1 MSILAYSGATS
12 VVAGGRLRFH
22 LARTDGGEV
31 RGEVTVVDA
40 TTERVLAHARVDGG
54 MWELEI
60 PDDWPSSLY
69 RAVFDDGTPLAGVEP
84 LDHEA
89 WFVVRAAR
97 PGAGAPILVSVPFAT
112 WQAYNRSGVPG
123 QGLYY
128 AEQPDR
134 AARVGFDRPGGGPP
148 PERWEEGLL
157 RWLRATGRP
166 VEFCSGLDLHGGDE
180 LLSHYRLL
188 VINGHDEYW
197 SREQRDTVEDFVRG
211 GGNLAIFAG
220 NTAWWQMRLEDDGRT
235 MVCHRDA
242 VADPMSAIDPERVT
256 VEWSSAPVN
265 RPENTM
271 TGLSFRRGAGAW
283 GEGMKVIR
291 EEAYIARFTDHW
303 VFAGTGLADGDKFA
317 QGALGYETDAAELDW
332 SRGVPRATGRD
343 GTPPT
348 FVVLATADLRHW
360 ARYGQGGDAVMGTF
374 RLGAGTVFNA
384 GTINWGSALADPV
397 VDRVTRNVL
406 DRLAADR
413 QPQWEVIGPTGDI
426 RALAA
431 CEDVLFGVD
440 TEGALVCREVSG
452 QNLPWRAIG
461 IAGSVVAL
469 AAAREAS
476 GPLPLVLYAV
486 TADGRLLRRAPV
498 TRPAPWTPVARLPAD
513 TIALALCDGGLFAV
527 SADDTLHHVSAAEL
541 PTDPDVRAPWRALG
555 SAGGAIALTAMNG
568 RLYAADRNGRL
579 ATRPPVTGGAGFAPL
594 AGEPAEPGTV
604 RALTGHAGSLIA
616 TAPGARVRR
625 RAAVPVPA
633 AAPGPAPG

>member
-1 MSILAYSGATS
+1 MSVLAYAGATS

-22 LARTDGGEV
+22 LAHTDGGPV
-31 RGEVTVVDA
+31 HGEVTVLDA
-40 TTERVLAHARVDGG
+40 ITDRVLTRGRIDGG
-54 MWELEI
+54 IWELVVPEH
-60 PDDWPSSLY
+60 WPSSLY

-84 LDHEA
+84 LDHEV
-89 WFVVRAAR
+89 WFVVRAAD
-97 PGAGAPILVSVPFAT
+97 PGGTAGILVSVPFAT

-134 AARVGFDRPGGGPP
+134 AARVSFDRPGGGPP

-157 RWLRATGRP
+157 RWFRATGRS

-180 LLSHYRLL
+180 LLRHYRLL

-197 SREQRDTVEDFVRG
+197 SGEQRDTVEGFVRR
-211 GGNLAIFAG
+211 GGNLAIFAA

-242 VADPMSAIDPERVT
+242 VSDPMAAIDPGRVT
-256 VEWSSAPVN
+256 VEWSSAPVY
-265 RPENTM
+265 RPENSM

-317 QGALGYETDAAELDW
+317 QGALGYETDATELEW
-332 SRGVPRATGRD
+332 RGGVPRATGRD
-343 GTPPT
+343 GTPPS

-406 DRLAADR
+406 DRLDADR
-413 QPQWEVIGPTGDI
+413 QPQWEEIGPSGDI

-431 CEDVLFGVD
+431 CEDVLFAVD

-452 QNLPWRAIG
+452 QNLPWRTIDTARP
-461 IAGSVVAL
+461 VVAL
-469 AAAREAS
+469 AAAREAF
-476 GPLPLVLYAV
+476 GPLPLVLYAA
-486 TADGRLLRRAPV
+486 TADGRLLRRPPL
-498 TRPAPWTPVARLPAD
+498 TGPAPWTWVSRLPTG

-527 SADDTLHHVSAAEL
+527 CADDRLRHVYAAEL
-541 PTDPDVRAPWRALG
+541 PADPDATPPWRELG
-555 SAGGAIALTAMNG
+555 PAGGAIVLTAMNG
-568 RLYAADRNGRL
+568 RLYAADRAGRL
-579 ATRPPVTGGAGFAPL
+579 STRLPVTEAAEFAPL
-594 AGEPAEPGTV
+594 AGEPAEPGTC

-616 TAPGARVRR
+616 TAPGSRIRR
-625 RAAVPVPA
+625 RSAMPRW
-633 AAPGPAPG
+633 

>member
-1 MSILAYSGATS
+1 MSVLAYAGATS
-12 VVAGGRLRFH
+12 VAAGDRLRFH
-22 LARTDGGEV
+22 LASTDGGPV
-31 RGEVTVVDA
+31 RGEVTVIDA
-40 TTERVLAHARVDGG
+40 TTDHVLTRTRVSGEH
-54 MWELEI
+54 WELSV
-60 PDDWPSSLY
+60 PPDWPSSLY
-69 RAVFDDGTPLAGVEP
+69 RAVFDDGTPLAGDEP

-89 WFVVRAAR
+89 WFVVRAAH
-97 PGAGAPILVSVPFAT
+97 PGTAASILVSVPFAT
-112 WQAYNRSGVPG
+112 WQAYNRSGMPG
-123 QGLYY
+123 RGLYY

-134 AARVGFDRPGGGPP
+134 AARVTFDRPGGGPP

-166 VEFCSGLDLHGGDE
+166 VEFCSGLDLHGGNE
-180 LLSHYRLL
+180 LLARYRLL

-197 SREQRDTVEDFVRG
+197 SREQRDTVEDFVRR

-242 VADPMSAIDPERVT
+242 VADPMAAIDPERVT
-256 VEWSSAPVN
+256 VEWSSAPVH

-332 SRGVPRATGRD
+332 STGVPRATGRD
-343 GTPPT
+343 GTPPS

-406 DRLAADR
+406 DRLGTAA
-413 QPQWEVIGPTGDI
+413 QPQWEVIGPAADI
-426 RALAA
+426 RALTA
-431 CEDVLFGVD
+431 CEDVLFAVD
-440 TEGALVCREVSG
+440 TEGALICRDTGG

-461 IAGSVVAL
+461 AAPGVRAL
-469 AAAREAS
+469 AAAREAA
-476 GPLPLVLYAV
+476 GPLPLEVYAV
-486 TADGRLLRRAPV
+486 GGDDRLLRRPPV
-498 TRPAPWTPVARLPAD
+498 TRPAPWIPVARLPEG
-513 TIALALCDGGLFAV
+513 TLALALCDGGVFAV
-527 SADDTLHHVSAAEL
+527 DAADTLHHVYATEL
-541 PTDPDVRAPWRALG
+541 PADPDAPAPWRVLG
-555 SAGGAIALTAMNG
+555 PAGGAMALAAMNG
-568 RLYAADRNGRL
+568 RLYAADGAGRL
-579 ATRPPVTGGAGFAPL
+579 HTRLPIVGPAAFVPLPGESAPPDTCR
-594 AGEPAEPGTV
+594 T
-604 RALTGHAGSLIA
+604 LTGHAGSLIV
-616 TAPGARVRR
+616 TAPGCRIRR
-625 RAAVPVPA
+625 RSAVPP
-633 AAPGPAPG
+633 PTRG

>member
-1 MSILAYSGATS
+1 MSVLAYAGATS
-12 VVAGGRLRFH
+12 VAAGDRLRFH
-22 LARTDGGEV
+22 LASTGGGPV
-31 RGEVTVVDA
+31 RGEVTIVDA
-40 TTERVLAHARVDGG
+40 TTDHVLTRGRVGG
-54 MWELEI
+54 EHWELAI
-60 PDDWPSSLY
+60 PPDWPSSLY
-69 RAVFDDGTPLAGVEP
+69 RAVFDDGTPLAGDEP

-97 PGAGAPILVSVPFAT
+97 PGVAAPILVSVPFAT

-123 QGLYY
+123 RGLYY

-134 AARVGFDRPGGGPP
+134 AARVTFDRPGGGPP

-197 SREQRDTVEDFVRG
+197 SREQRDTVEGFVRRG
-211 GGNLAIFAG
+211 GGLAIFAG

-242 VADPMSAIDPERVT
+242 VADPMAAIDPERVT
-256 VEWSSAPVN
+256 VEWSSAPVH

-303 VFAGTGLADGDKFA
+303 VFAGSGLADGDKFA

-332 SRGVPRATGRD
+332 STGVPRVTGRD
-343 GTPPT
+343 GTPPS

-406 DRLAADR
+406 DRLGAAT
-413 QPQWEVIGPTGDI
+413 QPQWEVIGPAADI
-426 RALAA
+426 RALTA
-431 CEDVLFGVD
+431 CEDVLFAVD
-440 TEGALVCREVSG
+440 IEGALICRDTGG

-461 IAGSVVAL
+461 VAPAVRAL
-469 AAAREAS
+469 AAAREAA
-476 GPLPLVLYAV
+476 GALPLEVYAV
-486 TADGRLLRRAPV
+486 GADDRLLRRPPV
-498 TRPAPWTPVARLPAD
+498 TRPAPWIPVARLPEG
-513 TIALALCDGGLFAV
+513 TLALALCDGGVFAV
-527 SADDTLHHVSAAEL
+527 DAANTLHHVYASAL
-541 PTDPDVRAPWRALG
+541 PADSEAPAPWRVLG
-555 SAGGAIALTAMNG
+555 PAGGAIALAAMNG
-568 RLYAADRNGRL
+568 RLYAADGTGRL
-579 ATRPPVTGGAGFAPL
+579 HTRLPIVGPAAFVPLPGESPPSDTCR
-594 AGEPAEPGTV
+594 T
-604 RALTGHAGSLIA
+604 LTGHAGSLIV
-616 TAPGARVRR
+616 TAPGCRIRR
-625 RAAVPVPA
+625 RSAVPPPA
-633 AAPGPAPG
+633 RG

>member
-1 MSILAYSGATS
+1 MSVLAYAGATS

-22 LARTDGGEV
+22 LASTDGGPV
-31 RGEVTVVDA
+31 SGEVTVIDA
-40 TTERVLAHARVDGG
+40 TTERVLTRARVDGG
-54 MWELEI
+54 LWELAVPEN
-60 PDDWPSSLY
+60 WPSSLY

-97 PGAGAPILVSVPFAT
+97 PGTTARILVSVPFAT

-134 AARVGFDRPGGGPP
+134 AARVSFDRPGGGPP

-157 RWLRATGRP
+157 RWLRATGRR

-180 LLSHYRLL
+180 LLRHYRLL

-197 SREQRDTVEDFVRG
+197 SKEQRDTVEDFVRR
-211 GGNLAIFAG
+211 GGNLAIFAA

-242 VADPMSAIDPERVT
+242 VTDPMAAIDPERVT
-256 VEWSSAPVN
+256 VEWSSAPVY
-265 RPENTM
+265 RPENSM

-291 EEAYIARFTDHW
+291 EETYTARFTDHW

-317 QGALGYETDAAELDW
+317 QGALGYETDATELDW
-332 SRGVPRATGRD
+332 SGGVPRATGRD
-343 GTPPT
+343 GTPAS

-406 DRLAADR
+406 DRLGADR
-413 QPQWEVIGPTGDI
+413 QPHWEVIGPSGDI

-431 CEDVLFGVD
+431 CADVLFGVD

-452 QNLPWRAIG
+452 QNLPWRTIG
-461 IAGSVVAL
+461 TARPVLAL

-476 GPLPLVLYAV
+476 GPLPLVLYAA
-486 TADGRLLRRAPV
+486 TADGRLLRRPPV
-498 TRPAPWTPVARLPAD
+498 TGPAPWTWVARLPAG

-527 SADDTLHHVSAAEL
+527 CADDTLHHVYAADL
-541 PTDPDVRAPWRALG
+541 PTDPDASAPWRELG
-555 SAGGAIALTAMNG
+555 RAGGAIVLTAMNG
-568 RLYAADRNGRL
+568 RLYAADRRGRL
-579 ATRPPVTGGAGFAPL
+579 STRPPITTTAPFTPL
-594 AGEPAEPGTV
+594 PGEPAAPDTC

-616 TAPGARVRR
+616 TAPGSRVRR
-625 RAAVPVPA
+625 RAAVPTA
-633 AAPGPAPG
+633 RG